1 VYKVYVEC
9 KGVQGVCKGVCKGVQ
24 GVCKGVQPT
33 LGQRGIP
40 PCIITT
46 TIYKIQI

>member
-1 VYKVYVEC
+1 MLNVKVYKV
-9 KGVQGVCKGVCKGVQ
+9 VCKGVCKSVQ

-33 LGQRGIP
+33 LGQGGI

-46 TIYKIQI
+46 TKYRII